1 VAIRSKRGTEKPIE
15 IFIALF
21 VILAV
26 SLLVLRLFQTQI
38 QGTTDDLSEYQA
50 EQQRNQLK
58 TTFEAQCR
66 TVCSTAQNERGCSL
80 DALVQVCIQ
89 NSNRILSGQY
99 IDLNRDN
106 RVNYDT
112 ESYGGVGVCENNIPC
127 FLEISTCC
135 GERLTPERCEELL
148 CQRAEQLGYDGSSD
162 RPNAEDIFEATG
174 FLANNYNQCNPDNE
188 QFAWWYPLSGT
199 CPTP

>member
-1 VAIRSKRGTEKPIE
+1 MVFTSKRGTEKPIE

-38 QGTTDDLSEYQA
+38 QGTTDDLSQYQA

-58 TTFEAQCR
+58 NTFEAQCR
-66 TVCSTAQNERGCSL
+66 STCSTAENERGCSL
-80 DALVQVCIQ
+80 ESLAQVCIQ
-89 NSNRILSGQY
+89 NSRRILSGEY

-112 ESYGGVGVCENNIPC
+112 EAYVGIGVCENNIPC
-127 FLEISTCC
+127 FLEVNRCC
-135 GERLTPERCEELL
+135 GRILNAEECASILCELA
-148 CQRAEQLGYDGSSD
+148 QSRGTD
-162 RPNAEDIFEATG
+162 PPEDIFMATG
-174 FLANNYNQCNPDNE
+174 FHEDNYNQCSVPEGDT
-188 QFAWWYPLSGT
+188 FAWWQDIPTT
-199 CPTP
+199 CSS